1 MKPTESVEA
10 GIVRSVKRACY
21 AGLDSVALR
30 TEVARR
36 VAAVVPYGAYS
47 FSTIDPDTGLFTHAV
62 GEGIPESV
70 IRAYIEVLYPE
81 EQATRVLDRARA
93 GETVTTS
100 TSELFA
106 ELIHAQG
113 VGHELNTILCSGG
126 GLWGDLCLLRESRS
140 AAYTE
145 REMRFMRRIAPH
157 VARGLRTA
165 ATLDAAGPCAPESS
179 TDALVIRRSAPGVVV
194 LNTRNQITL
203 RSQTASAHLE
213 DLADVGI
220 ATGET
225 PYALVSALTLLHTRL
240 RHAGGNANEAPW
252 DAALRV
258 RGRSGRWYTL
268 RACLSE
274 PDASAEC
281 STIVTIEP
289 VAPGEVAPILTRLY
303 GLSPREREIVALVA
317 RGESTKG
324 IAARLGLSPYTVQ
337 EHLGHACEKVGVRG
351 RKALLA
357 KLFFDAQTSPGIS
370 A

>member
-1 MKPTESVEA
+1 MKLSNSAEA

-36 VAAVVPYGAYS
+36 IAPVVPYGAYS
-47 FSTIDPDTGLFTHAV
+47 FSTMDPDTGLFTHAV
-62 GEGIPESV
+62 GEGIPEGV

-81 EQATRVLDRARA
+81 EQAMRVLDRARI

-100 TSELFA
+100 TSDLFT

-113 VGHELNTILCSGG
+113 VGHELNTILCTGG
-126 GLWGDLCLLRESRS
+126 GLWGDLCLLRDSRS

-165 ATLDAAGPCAPESS
+165 ATLDAAGPCALSLS
-179 TDALVIRRSAPGVVV
+179 TDALETNRSAPGVVV
-194 LNTRNQITL
+194 LDTRNRVTL

-220 ATGET
+220 STGEK
-225 PYALVSALTLLHTRL
+225 PYALVSAMALLHARC
-240 RHAGGNANEAPW
+240 RGANASEAPG

-274 PDASAEC
+274 PDTSAEC

-317 RGESTKG
+317 RGESTKAV
-324 IAARLGLSPYTVQ
+324 AARLGLSVYTVQ
-337 EHLGHACEKVGVRG
+337 DHLDNACEKIGVRG

-357 KLFFDAQTSPGIS
+357 KLFLDGYAPRLPG
-370 A
+370 